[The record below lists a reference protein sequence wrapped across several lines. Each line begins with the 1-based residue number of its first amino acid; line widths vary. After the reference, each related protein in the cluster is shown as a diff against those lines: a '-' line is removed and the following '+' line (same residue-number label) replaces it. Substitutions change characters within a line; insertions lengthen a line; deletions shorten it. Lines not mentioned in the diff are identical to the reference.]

1 MKSLLNYILENTNI
15 ENELNL
21 SDSINYEHYSELLLY
36 IKNSTIFSDRLQ
48 AICDKFRHNFNDN
61 LTCSKLINSKIF
73 NKFIDDSI
81 VEYNKNFTDNT
92 IEVNIG
98 TKIHLKDEIASWMLP
113 KIKLELEKLEDTS
126 DED

>member
-1 MKSLLNYILENTNI
+1 MKSLLEYILENNDD
-15 ENELNL
+15 LNL

-73 NKFIDDSI
+73 GKFIDDSI
-81 VEYNKNFTDNT
+81 QEYNKNFSQNQ

-98 TKIHLKDEIASWMLP
+98 TKTHLKNEIAAWMLP
-113 KIKLELEKLEDTS
+113 KIKLELEKLEDLS
-126 DED
+126 DESEL